1 MWHYFFWAKKKIAN
15 FFKINPYLAFKKEG
29 LKPVGLSFGNKNK
42 SEKFR
47 KFVEN
52 KIPQNKKVRVGIS
65 HAQMNTFVDD
75 WRKDLIRK
83 FGDDNVIITDV
94 GPALGVHAGPK
105 VLCFAI
111 QILNDDLNK
120 WMNYSI

>member
-1 MWHYFFWAKKKIAN
+1 LEI
-15 FFKINPYLAFKKEG
+15 KIN
-29 LKPVGLSFGNKNK
+29 LK
-42 SEKFR
+42 KFR

-120 WMNYSI
+120 

>member
-1 MWHYFFWAKKKIAN
+1 
-15 FFKINPYLAFKKEG
+15 
-29 LKPVGLSFGNKNK
+29 
-42 SEKFR
+42 
-47 KFVEN
+47 
-52 KIPQNKKVRVGIS
+52 
-65 HAQMNTFVDD
+65 MNTFVDD

-120 WMNYSI
+120 